1 MNKKLLLAIG
11 LIPLV
16 IILVIVFSNQ
26 NDPFSTT
33 DRGQQFSDEQ
43 SIEEGFLEAEKVINS
58 QAPIKIDDQTR
69 LEKALAGPGDM
80 ITYFYT
86 LTTVTIEEVD
96 STAVLENIKPK
107 LLSNLCSNV
116 EMQPV
121 LQAGAKIVYVY
132 SDKNNEDVGRIVVV
146 AADCQALS

>member
-16 IILVIVFSNQ
+16 IILAIVFNNRNAPSS
-26 NDPFSTT
+26 PA
-33 DRGQQFSDEQ
+33 DRTQQLSEEQ
-43 SIEEGFLEAEKVINS
+43 SIEEGFMEAEVFINA

-69 LEKALAGPGDM
+69 LEKALAGPGDLM
-80 ITYFYT
+80 TYFYT
-86 LTTVTIEEVD
+86 LTTVTVAEVEP
-96 STAVLENIKPK
+96 TTVLENIRPK
-107 LLSNLCSNV
+107 LLSNLCNNA

-132 SDKNNEDVGRIVVV
+132 SDMNNEDVGRIEVV

>member
-16 IILVIVFSNQ
+16 IILAIVFNNRDAPS
-26 NDPFSTT
+26 SAT
-33 DRGQQFSDEQ
+33 DSKRQLSELQ
-43 SIEEGFLEAEKVINS
+43 SIEEGFMEAEVFINA

-86 LTTVTIEEVD
+86 LTTVSFAKSSQPLCLRRSNQNCSQVFVRMRKCSQCCRRVQKLFMSIQTRTVKMSD
-96 STAVLENIKPK
+96 VL
-107 LLSNLCSNV
+107 
-116 EMQPV
+116 
-121 LQAGAKIVYVY
+121 
-132 SDKNNEDVGRIVVV
+132 R
-146 AADCQALS
+146 

>member
-16 IILVIVFSNQ
+16 IILAIVFNNRDAPS
-26 NDPFSTT
+26 SAT
-33 DRGQQFSDEQ
+33 DSKRQLSELQ
-43 SIEEGFLEAEKVINS
+43 SIEEGFMEAEVFINA

-86 LTTVTIEEVD
+86 LTTVSVAEVEPA
-96 STAVLENIKPK
+96 TVLEKIKPK
-107 LLSNLCSNV
+107 LLSSLCKNA

-132 SDKNNEDVGRIVVV
+132 SDKNSEDVGRIEVV
-146 AADCQALS
+146 AADCQASS

>member
-16 IILVIVFSNQ
+16 IILVIVFGNQ
-26 NDPFSTT
+26 NDPSSATER
-33 DRGQQFSDEQ
+33 DQQFSDEQ

-69 LEKALAGPGDM
+69 LEKALAGPGDR

-107 LLSNLCSNV
+107 LISSLCSNA

-132 SDKNNEDVGRIVVV
+132 SDKNGEDVGRIEVVV
-146 AADCQALS
+146 ADCQALS